1 MNIFQNRSMVHK
13 ICLISIFCLTIP
25 SLLFSFYLYKR
36 QSNEFYRQ
44 LLKEQ
49 NLSIEQTANS
59 VNSVLYSINELSHD
73 LAYSD
78 PLFTFVSR
86 QYRVGLEKY
95 PIWAKKQ
102 LNEVIS
108 SIKYS
113 LKFQNLGI
121 SAANI
126 FTTQTPEQEG
136 DYFWSFHRL
145 ADLPFFQEFAVSE
158 QFSALYY
165 LNPKDTKAFHE
176 VCGYTST
183 SADKDIILIIQKILN
198 SSSDFCM
205 GYLIFECSP
214 AKIFPSTFSSQNG
227 NYFAW
232 FETSHRSYGNISIS
246 DTDKLPEHSPDTSAF
261 SITVDHQQYIGCSLK
276 NFDITVFS
284 TQPLLTD
291 AYKLPAFSLSLI
303 LAVSALIQ
311 LTVLTIF
318 IRKSFDQL
326 HKDLTLMDRIIVDG
340 FHEKIPEVRT
350 DEIGMI
356 AHRYNILLDK
366 INALIQETVQKET
379 AQSHAQ
385 LKALQYQINPH
396 FIYNTLSVFS
406 GYASQN
412 GQDTLAESIASF
424 GQILRYNIKN
434 DSLYASIDSEL
445 HCAYS
450 LINVYNIRYFNQIQ
464 LTVDVPPALK
474 QFRIIKFLLQPL
486 LENSILHGLDQ
497 PGTSLDIFLSI
508 CLTDDF
514 LDIELSDNG
523 KGMSPERLAEVLNYM
538 QHPSEELP
546 ASSKGSFIGLQNI
559 YRRLKLF
566 YGQSAQLYIESEEQ
580 CGTMITL
587 HFPAIFSETAGN
599 LQS

>member
-1 MNIFQNRSMVHK
+1 MTEKNNIYIEDVVDVKELQTLQDNWAKATDLAFVTVDCNGTPITK
-13 ICLISIFCLTIP
+13 
-25 SLLFSFYLYKR
+25 
-36 QSNEFYRQ
+36 QSNFTPFCKRLRELDAFREKCYYCDACGGRKARRIGKAYVYICHAGLIDFAIPIMIKGQ
-44 LLKEQ
+44 YVGAFLAGQVTSTDFADLKKITTQSEDWKDNQ
-49 NLSIEQTANS
+49 ELVE
-59 VNSVLYSINELSHD
+59 LYSQVKEVSVEKIEAVAQIICDSYNYSVEREYANKVNAEL
-73 LAYSD
+73 
-78 PLFTFVSR
+78 R
-86 QYRVGLEKY
+86 EK
-95 PIWAKKQ
+95 
-102 LNEVIS
+102 
-108 SIKYS
+108 
-113 LKFQNLGI
+113 
-121 SAANI
+121 
-126 FTTQTPEQEG
+126 
-136 DYFWSFHRL
+136 D
-145 ADLPFFQEFAVSE
+145 
-158 QFSALYY
+158 
-165 LNPKDTKAFHE
+165 
-176 VCGYTST
+176 
-183 SADKDIILIIQKILN
+183 
-198 SSSDFCM
+198 
-205 GYLIFECSP
+205 
-214 AKIFPSTFSSQNG
+214 
-227 NYFAW
+227 
-232 FETSHRSYGNISIS
+232 
-246 DTDKLPEHSPDTSAF
+246 
-261 SITVDHQQYIGCSLK
+261 
-276 NFDITVFS
+276 
-284 TQPLLTD
+284 
-291 AYKLPAFSLSLI
+291 YKLMKEEKLRIEMEKSLRDI
-303 LAVSALIQ
+303 
-311 LTVLTIF
+311 
-318 IRKSFDQL
+318 
-326 HKDLTLMDRIIVDG
+326 
-340 FHEKIPEVRT
+340 E
-350 DEIGMI
+350 
-356 AHRYNILLDK
+356 
-366 INALIQETVQKET
+366 
-379 AQSHAQ
+379 
-385 LKALQYQINPH
+385 LKALHYQINPH